1 VPFRVV
7 QESKY
12 AEKLVGILYIKP
24 HAIIANTEYEL
35 TFGTSD
41 QKAMFS
47 IKTNEDRPF
56 GTFARG
62 AAGIGYGRQR

>member
-7 QESKY
+7 QEPKH
-12 AEKLVGILYIKP
+12 AEKLVGILYMKP
-24 HAIIANTEYEL
+24 HAIIANPEYEL

-41 QKAMFS
+41 QKVKFS
-47 IKTNEDRPF
+47 INTNEDRLN

-62 AAGIGYGRQR
+62 AAGVGYGSQR

>member
-1 VPFRVV
+1 MK
-7 QESKY
+7 S
-12 AEKLVGILYIKP
+12 

-41 QKAMFS
+41 QKVKFS
-47 IKTNEDRPF
+47 IKTNEDRLN

-62 AAGIGYGRQR
+62 AAGVGYGSQR